1 MVEDTVRYRR
11 AGFWGTPQFEYRNSG
26 YDRGHMANHSAFD
39 FDERVHE
46 TFNFINI
53 VPQTRFINRT
63 VIKYLEEYERKL
75 TSKYGCLY
83 FVIRAVYEE
92 IGADVP
98 MPTLPPGIP
107 IYFIREVYTC
117 DATLVTSFKIE
128 NIP

>member
-11 AGFWGTPQFEYRNSG
+11 SGFWGTPQYEYRNSG

-46 TFNFINI
+46 TFNFANI

-63 VIKYLEEYERKL
+63 VIRYLEEYERKL

-83 FVIRAVYEE
+83 FVIRAMYE
-92 IGADVP
+92 GTDSS
-98 MPTLPPGIP
+98 IP
-107 IYFIREVYTC
+107 DYFIREVYTC
-117 DATLVTSFKIE
+117 DANLVTSFKIE